1 MEHISIKELPFEVT
15 PSFIMDFNDYQVKE
29 VDGVLK
35 VAYLAD
41 DEDPFHPN
49 VADEKTIFTAHRYA
63 DEL

>member
-35 VAYLAD
+35 VAYLAAYSG
-41 DEDPFHPN
+41 EVEQPFRP
-49 VADEKTIFTAHRYA
+49 T
-63 DEL
+63 

>member
-41 DEDPFHPN
+41 DEDPC
-49 VADEKTIFTAHRYA
+49 IFRPIMNTNS
-63 DEL
+63 DST

>member
-15 PSFIMDFNDYQVKE
+15 PSFIMDFNDYQVK

-41 DEDPFHPN
+41 GEDPFHPN
-49 VADEKTIFTAHRYA
+49 VADEDNLHCSSVR
-63 DEL
+63 

>member
-41 DEDPFHPN
+41 DEDQ
-49 VADEKTIFTAHRYA
+49 IGRAHV
-63 DEL
+63 